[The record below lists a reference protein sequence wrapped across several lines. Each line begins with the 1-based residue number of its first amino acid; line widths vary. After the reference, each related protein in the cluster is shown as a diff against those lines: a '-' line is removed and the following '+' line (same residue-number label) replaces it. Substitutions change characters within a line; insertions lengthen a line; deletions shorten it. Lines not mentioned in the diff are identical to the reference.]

1 MSTRKKWPARR
12 GIGALGLALSAIA
25 TGVLSGCAT
34 DQRGDVDRY
43 RAIADP
49 PTMPEVSEPDAPVS
63 LVEAMRRTAA
73 FNEQLAS
80 RGEDYV
86 QALADRQRAVAS
98 LLPTLDVFADVALRE
113 NTGSG
118 SIVQSA
124 LGVNGQY
131 RLLTGLSDLRG
142 VEAASASVAAQ
153 KWLILDLRESLLL
166 QTATS
171 YYESLRAERLVQVLQ
186 SSVAA
191 QSERL
196 EDTRARNEVGFARPL
211 DVAQNE
217 AQVSRTRTQ
226 LITATRQAGEARAA
240 LSLLTNTNLRAALLS
255 DGYELRADARELA
268 ELSVLAERHRQ
279 DILAARS
286 DAEAA
291 RARVDAA
298 IGQYAPTVTVNL
310 DYFLARGPDDSAAS
324 IASLIQVRVPIFSA
338 GRIEAEIQSAWSVFR
353 QRVLEYRLRVRE
365 ARRDVEV
372 ALLQLRTSAERA
384 AELRTQVRAARD
396 ALELADAAYQ
406 AGLGTNL
413 ELVTAQDQL
422 LAAELE
428 AATEEFVTKAASLS
442 LRRAC
447 GLLSVDLI
455 EAPLPEVPPDAV
467 VVPDSP
473 FLDRPASATTAARC
487 SPAG

>member
-1 MSTRKKWPARR
+1 MNSRVQQFVRKVVRKSR
-12 GIGALGLALSAIA
+12 
-25 TGVLSGCAT
+25 GVLAMIAAGLLTSCAT
-34 DQRGDVDRY
+34 NQRGDVDQY

-49 PTMPEVSEPDAPVS
+49 TTSPDVSQPDAPVS

-86 QALADRQRAVAS
+86 QALADRQRAAAS
-98 LLPTLDVFADVALRE
+98 LLPTLDLVSDLALRE
-113 NTGSG
+113 NTGST
-118 SIVQSA
+118 SIVQSS

-131 RLLTGLSDLRG
+131 RLLTGLSDLRN
-142 VEAASASVAAQ
+142 VEAADATAESQ
-153 KWLILDLRESLLL
+153 KWLILDFRESLLL

-171 YYESLRAERLVQVLQ
+171 YYESLRAERLVQVLR

-196 EDTRARNEVGFARPL
+196 EDTRARNDVGFARPL

-226 LITATRQAGEARAA
+226 LITAFRQAGEARVA
-240 LSLLTNTNLRAALLS
+240 LSLLTNTNLRAAPLS
-255 DGYELRADARELA
+255 DGYQLPSETRELS
-268 ELSVLAERHRQ
+268 ELIALAERHRQ

-286 DAEAA
+286 DAESA

-298 IGQYAPTVTVNL
+298 IGQYAPTLSVNL
-310 DYFLARGPDDSAAS
+310 NYFLARGPDDSAAS
-324 IASLIQVRVPIFSA
+324 IASLIQLRFPIFSA
-338 GRIEAEIQSAWSVFR
+338 GRIEADVRAAWSIFR
-353 QRVLEYRLRVRE
+353 QRVLDYRLRVRE
-365 ARRDVEV
+365 AQRDVET
-372 ALLQLRTSAERA
+372 ALLQLRSSAERA

-396 ALELADAAYQ
+396 ALELAAAAYE

-428 AATEEFVTKAASLS
+428 AASEEFTTKAASLS

-455 EAPLPEVPPDAV
+455 EAPLPRLSDDAV
-467 VVPDSP
+467 PVPDSP
-473 FLDRPASATTAARC
+473 FLDRPESVTTSAPRA
-487 SPAG
+487 PAG